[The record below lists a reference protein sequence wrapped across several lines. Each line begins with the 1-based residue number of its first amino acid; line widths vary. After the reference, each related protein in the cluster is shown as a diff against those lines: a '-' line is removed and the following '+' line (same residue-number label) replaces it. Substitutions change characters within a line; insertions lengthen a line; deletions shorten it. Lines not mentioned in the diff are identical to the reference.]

1 MAAVVAVDSFEK
13 CCLFL
18 CFVTRLA
25 DLIPDCSSLIVVF
38 DINDDLGEDDTYR
51 VLMNVQWQ

>member
-1 MAAVVAVDSFEK
+1 MLS
-13 CCLFL
+13 
-18 CFVTRLA
+18 VTRLA